1 MQIVKPSPPNPNEL
15 RVLLKTIT
23 SKDASIAATVL
34 GHAGIRAHACH
45 TVVEL
50 VREMRGGAGALLIT
64 EEVLKDPEIG
74 TVIAELKRQ
83 SAWSDLPVLLLTRTG
98 AESSI
103 VLEAMDSGANITVM
117 ERPMRIAT
125 LISAAR
131 SALRARKRQYELR
144 AMFEGLRTADK
155 RKTEFLATLAHELR
169 NPLAPLN
176 AALTVLA
183 LKSLSAE
190 DAKPF
195 YEMMGRQVQHMTR
208 LINDLM
214 EVSRITRGK
223 IELQT
228 EILKLDGVVHDAI
241 ELSRPLLD
249 SANHVLNLDSA
260 DSNLIVRGDGVRL
273 TQIFSN
279 LLNNAAKYT
288 PDAGIIE
295 VEVRR
300 IGETA
305 RVRIRDNGIGIP
317 ENMLDSIFDMFV
329 QVGDSARVVPGGLGI
344 GLTLVKSLVELHGGT
359 VSANSAGSGKGTEM
373 TVELPLAQGEI
384 KVRETTPVEFGTVPL
399 RENILVVDDNREAAD
414 MLAVLLQ
421 TIGAKTRVAYDAD
434 EALQMANAFRPS
446 IAFLDIGMP
455 GMDGCELA
463 QRLRANADHAGML
476 LIAVTGWGQ
485 ARDRARIASAGF
497 DHHLLKPLDI
507 TMLAPL
513 LEQRASSLKE
523 AELAPAKK
531 SGDSSVEIPRAES

>member
-1 MQIVKPSPPNPNEL
+1 VKPSPPNPDEL
-15 RVLLKTIT
+15 RVLLKTVT

-34 GHAGIRAHACH
+34 DHAGIRALACH
-45 TVVEL
+45 SVQEL
-50 VREMRGGAGALLIT
+50 VRKMREGAGALLIA
-64 EEVLKDPEIG
+64 EEVLNDPEIG

-83 SAWSDLPVLLLTRTG
+83 SAWSDLPVLLLARAG
-98 AESSI
+98 AESSSI
-103 VLEAMDSGANITVM
+103 VEAMDTGANITVI

-125 LISAAR
+125 LISSAR

-144 AMFEGLRTADK
+144 GMLDGLRIADK

-183 LKSLSAE
+183 LKSASPE
-190 DAKPF
+190 DAKPY

-228 EILKLDGVVHDAI
+228 EILTLDGVVRDAI

-249 SANHVLNLDSA
+249 NANHVLTLDAA
-260 DSNLIVRGDGVRL
+260 DADLMVCGDGVRL

-288 PDAGIIE
+288 PSGGIVD

-305 RVRIRDNGIGIP
+305 RVCIRDNGIGIP
-317 ENMLDSIFDMFV
+317 EDMLDSIFDMFV
-329 QVGDSARVVPGGLGI
+329 QVGDSARVAPGGLGI
-344 GLTLVKSLVELHGGT
+344 GLTLVKSLVELHGGK
-359 VSANSAGSGKGTEM
+359 VSASSAGSGKGTEI
-373 TVELPLAQGEI
+373 TVELPLAKGDV
-384 KVRETTPVEFGTVPL
+384 KLRETAKVELASVLL

-421 TIGAKTRVAYDAD
+421 TIGAKTWVAYDAE
-434 EALQMANAFRPS
+434 EALQAADAFRPS

-485 ARDRARIASAGF
+485 ARDCVRIASAGF

-513 LEQRASSLKE
+513 LEQCASSGKAGRSDTRKE
-523 AELAPAKK
+523 
-531 SGDSSVEIPRAES
+531 